1 MTTTT
6 IVHFECRNPEHLRGG
21 SRHGVGGLVI
31 HHGSVG
37 YCDGVNVD
45 GAHRWIPTGGVPIEY
60 LYDST
65 PSIDGPG
72 TYRAAE
78 GALVHV
84 RTSQTGSLIV
94 DVDGEPVMRRSD
106 LRIAAKLS
114 DDPDWPDLSNARVT
128 LLPAD

>member
-1 MTTTT
+1 MSS
-6 IVHFECRNPEHLRGG
+6 IVHYECRNPDHLRGG
-21 SRHGVGGLVI
+21 SRRGIAGTVI

-60 LYDST
+60 LYGAR
-65 PSIDGPG
+65 PAVDGPG
-72 TYRAAE
+72 TYRAND

-84 RTSQTGSLIV
+84 RPSASGKLLFE
-94 DVDGEPVMRRSD
+94 VDGGRNTARTD
-106 LRIAAKLS
+106 LHVRVKLS
-114 DDPDWPDLSNARVT
+114 DDPDWPDAQPVRMA